1 MMKAPENSGA
11 FSFYGI
17 IVAMD
22 TNNRTPL
29 GTTSAPSTT
38 QDVKIIIKKTDGLEQ
53 LKNKMVYFDVETADG
68 KVNRALGFVT
78 EITTVNTMVSDP
90 NMQSV
95 ISISDLSSEKQ
106 DMRSIDIK
114 VASVFNYDKE
124 DESWTGNKPL
134 PTSPST
140 GTRVYDADR
149 ESIKELFD
157 NLDPTQLSYLGHIRG
172 TDNIPAPLVMPDFGG
187 SRGASSTAVVGK
199 TGSGKTVFT
208 SQMFATMMK
217 YEDHAIIAV
226 DPQGQWNNENGL
238 TFSLKRFAEGLGR
251 KVYSLRVSEDIQ
263 LELNEDNFVGIL
275 TQLDLWAKLGRMGK
289 ENRDLL
295 SVEVAESIINNVQR
309 SRLNKE
315 TNFQGLLSEVL
326 SNIVENPSTVARI
339 YASEDRQKNFKQSI
353 YALIDPAKAVIF
365 AYANSNERKLE
376 KALEAEG
383 QDANEDTIWERATQA
398 CIDNGTIVENPKYS
412 KDPDATQPAYT
423 VSATELSAVE
433 TRWQGILAK
442 FTPLINLFQSKNL
455 NGGVRRPL
463 SGPNGFLEEILKVRD
478 KRIDPPAPY
487 VILDMSPDTKTK
499 AKADFMKGNNNEL
512 NMRRLLDNDS
522 IKGTI
527 LSMVFSSIKEASEE
541 AFSNGGGNLNTQIAF
556 DEAWRYAPD
565 HSENEV
571 IMALSKTLEGFALDT
586 RKFGI
591 GWTYILQSP
600 SDLRHGIWKQL
611 KFVYSGYGLV
621 GADLNKLG
629 DLMDDSAN
637 QLKIYKQFVAPDLT
651 REYPFM
657 ITGSVSPLITA
668 QIPLFVNAYNDVAEF
683 LDDNRQWIESIVTR
697 RGLSMMTVESILPYG
712 AAAPKRHIAADA
724 PSYVI
729 GRQVKEEN
737 RVVSNFKAEE
747 KSQRVSTKLSA
758 DPILSPDS
766 VMPPF

>member
-1 MMKAPENSGA
+1 M
-11 FSFYGI
+11 
-17 IVAMD
+17 
-22 TNNRTPL
+22 
-29 GTTSAPSTT
+29 
-38 QDVKIIIKKTDGLEQ
+38 
-53 LKNKMVYFDVETADG
+53 
-68 KVNRALGFVT
+68 
-78 EITTVNTMVSDP
+78 
-90 NMQSV
+90 
-95 ISISDLSSEKQ
+95 
-106 DMRSIDIK
+106 
-114 VASVFNYDKE
+114 
-124 DESWTGNKPL
+124 
-134 PTSPST
+134 
-140 GTRVYDADR
+140 
-149 ESIKELFD
+149 
-157 NLDPTQLSYLGHIRG
+157 SYLGHIRG
-172 TDNIPAPLVMPDFGG
+172 TDGIPAPLMMPDFGG
-187 SRGASSTAVVGK
+187 SRGASSTAIVGK

-295 SVEVAESIINNVQR
+295 SIEVAESIINNVPR

-315 TNFQGLLSEVL
+315 TDFKALLSEVL
-326 SNIVENPSTVARI
+326 GNIVDNPSTVARI

-353 YALIDPAKAVIF
+353 YSLIDPAKAVIF
-365 AYANSNERKLE
+365 AYVNSNERKLE

-383 QDANEDTIWERATQA
+383 SDANEDSIWERAVQN
-398 CIDNGTIVENPKYS
+398 CLDNETIVVNPKYS
-412 KDPDATQPAYT
+412 DPEGSEPEYT
-423 VSATELSAVE
+423 VSQTELSAVDV
-433 TRWQGILAK
+433 RWQGILSK

-455 NGGVRRPL
+455 NGGDRRPL
-463 SGPNGFLEEILKVRD
+463 SGPHGFLEEILKVRD

-487 VILDMSPDTKTK
+487 VILDMSPDTTAK
-499 AKADFMKGNNNEL
+499 AKSDFLSGSNNEL

-527 LSMVFSSIKEASEE
+527 LSMVFASIKEASEE

-571 IMALSKTLEGFALDT
+571 IMNLSKTLEGFALDT

-629 DLMDDSAN
+629 DLMDDSTN
-637 QLKIYKQFVAPDLT
+637 QLKTYKQFVAPDLT

-683 LDDNRQWIESIVTR
+683 LEDNRKWIDDIAVR
-697 RGLSMMTVESILPYG
+697 RALPSMTVESILPNG
-712 AAAPKRHIAADA
+712 VTTRHRVTADA
-724 PSYVI
+724 KSYSV
-729 GRQVKEEN
+729 GKQVTEN
-737 RVVSNFKAEE
+737 NKVKSNFKAEE
-747 KSQRVSTKLSA
+747 KSQRIVAA
-758 DPILSPDS
+758 DPILSPDAIA
-766 VMPPF
+766 PPF

>member
-1 MMKAPENSGA
+1 MRLQHLLGPH
-11 FSFYGI
+11 SFYGTI
-17 IVAMD
+17 EAMD
-22 TNNRTPL
+22 TYKKPL

-38 QDVKIIIKKTDGLEQ
+38 QDIKIIVKKTEGLDQ

-68 KVNRALGFVT
+68 KINRALGFVT
-78 EITTVNTMVSDP
+78 EITTINTMASDP
-90 NMQSV
+90 NMQAV
-95 ISISDLSSEKQ
+95 IANGELTSDAQ
-106 DMRSIDIK
+106 DMRTIDIK

-124 DESWTGNKPL
+124 ASGWGGNKPL
-134 PTSPST
+134 PTSPAT
-140 GTRVYDADR
+140 GTKVFDADR
-149 ESIKELFD
+149 DSIKELFD

-172 TDNIPAPLVMPDFGG
+172 TENIPAPLVMPDFGG
-187 SRGASSTAVVGK
+187 SRGASSTAIVGK

-238 TFSLKRFAEGLGR
+238 TFSLKRFAESLGR

-295 SVEVAESIINNVQR
+295 SVEVAEAIINSVPR
-309 SRLNKE
+309 HRLNNE
-315 TNFQGLLSEVL
+315 QNFQGLLSEVL
-326 SNIVENPSTVARI
+326 SSIVDNPSTVARI

-353 YALIDPAKAVIF
+353 YALIDPAKAVVF
-365 AYANSNERKLE
+365 AYVNSNERKLE

-383 QDANEDTIWERATQA
+383 SETDADNIWNRALEI
-398 CIDNGTIVENPKYS
+398 CLDNGTIVANPKYS
-412 KDPDATQPAYT
+412 GDPESSEPQYT
-423 VSATELSAVE
+423 VSATELSAVGV
-433 TRWQGILAK
+433 RWQGILAK
-442 FTPLINLFQSKNL
+442 FTPLINLFQNKNL
-455 NGGVRRPL
+455 NGGQRRPL
-463 SGPNGFLEEILKVRD
+463 SGPDGFLEEILKVRD
-478 KRIDPPAPY
+478 KRVDPPAPY
-487 VILDMSPDTKTK
+487 VILDMSPDTTTK
-499 AKADFMKGNNNEL
+499 AKADFLGGANNEL

-571 IMALSKTLEGFALDT
+571 IMQLSKTLEGFALDT

-683 LDDNRQWIESIVTR
+683 LDDNRPWIEDIVKR
-697 RGLSMMTVESILPYG
+697 RGLSMPSVHSILPYG
-712 AAAPKRHIAADA
+712 SSVPKKKVSADA
-724 PSYVI
+724 AGYTV
-729 GRQVKEEN
+729 GKQVKAEN
-737 RVVSNFKAEE
+737 RVKSNFKAEE
-747 KSQRVSTKLSA
+747 KSQRVTA
-758 DPILSPDS
+758 DPILSPDAIT
-766 VMPPF
+766 PPF

>member
-1 MMKAPENSGA
+1 
-11 FSFYGI
+11 
-17 IVAMD
+17 MD
-22 TNNRTPL
+22 NNNKPL
-29 GTTSAPSTT
+29 GITSAPSST
-38 QDVKIIIKKTDGLEQ
+38 QDIKIIVKNHSGLDQ
-53 LKNKMVYFDVETADG
+53 LKNKMVYFDVETTDG
-68 KVNRALGFVT
+68 SINRALGFVN
-78 EITTVNTMVSDP
+78 EIMTTNPVLADP
-90 NMQSV
+90 NMQALAAGNDNPS
-95 ISISDLSSEKQ
+95 KTP
-106 DMRSIDIK
+106 DMRTIEIK
-114 VASVFNYDKE
+114 VASVFNFDKE
-124 DESWTGNKPL
+124 DSSWRGNKPL

-140 GTRVYDADR
+140 NTPVYNADKD
-149 ESIKELFD
+149 SISALFD
-157 NLDPTQLSYLGHIRG
+157 QMEPTQLSYLGHIRG
-172 TDNIPAPLVMPDFGG
+172 TDGIPAPLIMPDFGG
-187 SRGASSTAVVGK
+187 SRGASSTAIVGK

-251 KVYSLRVSEDIQ
+251 KVYALRVSEDIQ

-295 SVEVAESIINNVQR
+295 SIEVAESIINNVPR
-309 SRLNKE
+309 ARLNNE
-315 TNFQGLLSEVL
+315 TDFRSLLSEIL
-326 SNIVENPSTVARI
+326 TNIVENPSTVARI

-353 YALIDPAKAVIF
+353 YALVDPAKAVVF
-365 AYANSNERKLE
+365 AYANANERKIE
-376 KALEAEG
+376 KALEAENRETEFN
-383 QDANEDTIWERATQA
+383 DIWDRALTQ
-398 CIDNGTIVENPKYS
+398 CLDNGTIIENPKHTG
-412 KDPDATQPAYT
+412 DPDGSEPKYT
-423 VSATELSAVE
+423 VSQTELSAVE
-433 TRWQGILAK
+433 VRWNGILAK

-455 NGGVRRPL
+455 NGGKRRPL
-463 SGPNGFLEEILKVRD
+463 SGPTGFLEEILKVRD

-487 VILDMSPDTKTK
+487 VILDMSPDTTAK
-499 AKADFMKGNNNEL
+499 AKSDFMKGADNEL

-527 LSMVFSSIKEASEE
+527 LSMVFASIKEASEE
-541 AFSNGGGNLNTQIAF
+541 AFSQGGGNLNTQIAF

-571 IMALSKTLEGFALDT
+571 IMTLSKTLEGFALDT

-629 DLMDDSAN
+629 DLMDDAQT
-637 QLKIYKQFVAPDLT
+637 QLKTYKQFVAPDLT

-683 LDDNRQWIESIVTR
+683 LEDNSNWIDAITER
-697 RGLSMMTVESILPYG
+697 RGKPKMTVGSILPNSG
-712 AAAPKRHIAADA
+712 GSPAKRASGEVK
-724 PSYVI
+724 SYSV
-729 GRQVKEEN
+729 GKQENEETRVK
-737 RVVSNFKAEE
+737 SNFKAEE
-747 KSQRVSTKLSA
+747 KSQRITSSA
-758 DPILSPDS
+758 DPIQSPDA
-766 VMPPF
+766 VAPPF